1 MFQHAGEKKK
11 KLPLKWVILHR
22 ERKQTL
28 PEDFDK
34 DNARRKKQNWI
45 DGDGTRLVEKKFKVE
60 EEHPDKY

>member
-1 MFQHAGEKKK
+1 M
-11 KLPLKWVILHR
+11 KWVILHR